1 MISQN
6 IQYLRQ
12 KQGMTQ
18 EGLAQEIS
26 VSRQTVAKWESGDSL
41 PDIENLSAL
50 AELFNVTL
58 DDLVHH
64 DEHAEQVPIP
74 PRDHYVFGVLRI
86 DENRRIQIPEQACE
100 VFDLGPGSDL
110 LMLGDRNE
118 GIALVKVDDALS
130 RMEPFTKLILA
141 HRESEGDDNEG

>member
-18 EGLAQEIS
+18 EGLAQEIG

-50 AELFNVTL
+50 AKLFNVTL
-58 DDLVHH
+58 DDLVNH
-64 DEHAEQVPIP
+64 DEHTEQVPIP
-74 PRDHYVFGVLRI
+74 PKDHFMFGVLRI
-86 DENRRIQIPEQACE
+86 DENMHIQIPEQACE
-100 VFDLGPGSDL
+100 VFDLKPGSDL

-118 GIALVKVDDALS
+118 GIALVKVDEALS

-141 HRESEGDDNEG
+141 HRESEGEDNEG